1 MLRLWQ
7 NYACQLASLVRWP
20 SYRIGRQK
28 KLRTAARTV
37 FPESRRHGINAQ
49 VRAIGVPTVK
59 VDHASQE
66 GLAANGEQRSPARE
80 P

>member
-1 MLRLWQ
+1 MRGQLTSLRAAALIPHRK
-7 NYACQLASLVRWP
+7 A
-20 SYRIGRQK
+20 K

-49 VRAIGVPTVK
+49 VRAISVPTVK